1 MIRCC
6 SVPDLPLS
14 EDAALVLALAGTA
27 IRFADSPESEAE
39 HWLRIL
45 RMHGEVGSAMQAL
58 GVGEKPLEPAERM
71 PGSGTQRFRRGGDNM
86 VEMVRTRAAE
96 VAAERG
102 ADLLGTVDV
111 LNAVAG
117 IYGSYFEDVLY
128 ARGSTMAEL
137 SERLA
142 AAPEERSAAKHS

>member
-1 MIRCC
+1 
-6 SVPDLPLS
+6 VPDLPLS

-45 RMHGEVGSAMQAL
+45 RMHGEVGSAMQGL
-58 GVGEKPLEPAERM
+58 GVGEKPLDPNEKPASGR
-71 PGSGTQRFRRGGDNM
+71 GTQRFRRGGEN
-86 VEMVRTRAAE
+86 VVQMVRSRAAE
-96 VAAERG
+96 GAVARSAS
-102 ADLLGTVDV
+102 LLGTVDV
-111 LNAVAG
+111 FEAVAG

-128 ARGSTMAEL
+128 ARGASVAEI

-142 AAPEERSAAKHS
+142 EAPEERSAAKH